1 MIKKLSFVIPCYNS
15 SSTIGTII
23 ERIIRT
29 VTSDGRFL
37 YEIICVNDYSPDNTF
52 EVLKKIAKDN
62 ANINKFLKKFR
73 TTCSFDGWFPFCHRG
88 CSCLSG

>member
-52 EVLKKIAKDN
+52 EVLKEIAKDN
-62 ANINKFLKKFR
+62 ANIKVINFSFFLFL
-73 TTCSFDGWFPFCHRG
+73 F
-88 CSCLSG
+88 

>member
-1 MIKKLSFVIPCYNS
+1 MQEFKSNQKIGKGITMIKKLSFVIPCYNS

-52 EVLKKIAKDN
+52 EVLKETSK
-62 ANINKFLKKFR
+62 
-73 TTCSFDGWFPFCHRG
+73 G
-88 CSCLSG
+88 